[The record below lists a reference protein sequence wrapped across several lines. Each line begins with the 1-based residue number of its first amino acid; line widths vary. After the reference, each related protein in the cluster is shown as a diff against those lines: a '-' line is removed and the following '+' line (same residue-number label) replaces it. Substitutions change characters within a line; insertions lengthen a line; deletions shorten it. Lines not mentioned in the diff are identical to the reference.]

1 MIYDARPFDTRL
13 TPARVSAEAATKF
26 PRLALWGLMV
36 AYVLAGL
43 FGRDPWPQDDAAGFG
58 VMLSMAQAIGAGD
71 AAAWWLPSVSGQLV
85 ADEGPLAFWIG
96 ALFLHALGPW
106 LGDVTSVRL
115 TCTLWFLLA
124 AAGVWYATYR
134 LARRDEAQPIAFVFG
149 GEAHPRD
156 YGRMLADIAVLLLIG
171 TVGIALR
178 IHETSAEPAALAWF
192 ALSLFGLAIAIDRP
206 LAGAALAGGALGL
219 WAMTRGVAHAPFA
232 LLAAGGVLWTLCANR
247 RAAAVAVLATT
258 ALAVFSLWP
267 LLSFAFAPE
276 SATRFFDLWLT
287 QWRAS
292 YGLPSLSDLGWIARN
307 LPWYTWPLW
316 PFAGW
321 TLYTWRHGLAAPHL
335 RLPASVAVGALV
347 ALALS
352 DAPSDAALIM
362 LVPPLAVLA
371 AFGAVTLRRG
381 AGDGIDWMAI
391 VLFSLLA
398 FVVWSYY
405 IAVQT
410 GAPVKMAASIER
422 LTPGFAAP
430 FQPLA
435 VMAAA
440 AATLGW
446 IALVAWRVVL
456 RPPVLWR
463 GPLLAAGG
471 TAMLWVVLSGLFL
484 PAVDFNRSYA
494 PLAQRIAAESTAQA
508 GINACFMP
516 HRLSPAHLALFS
528 HFGGLRFARVER
540 GEVCPLAL
548 HRDSRR
554 TLMDDDPPPGDWQL
568 VWEGGWPARPD
579 ETMRIY
585 RRLAR

>member
-1 MIYDARPFDTRL
+1 MIYDARPFDARP
-13 TPARVSAEAATKF
+13 TPARVSAEAAAKF

-58 VMLSMAQAIGAGD
+58 VMVTMAQAIGSGD
-71 AAAWWLPSVSGQLV
+71 AAEWWLPSVAGQLV

-96 ALFLHALGPW
+96 ALFLYGFGSLVGEVNA
-106 LGDVTSVRL
+106 VRL
-115 TCTLWFLLA
+115 TCGLWFLLS
-124 AAGVWYATYR
+124 AAGVWYTTYR
-134 LARRDEAQPIAFVFG
+134 LALRNEAQPIAFVFG
-149 GEAHPRD
+149 GEANPRD
-156 YGRMLADIAVLLLIG
+156 YGRMLADIAVLLVVG
-171 TVGIALR
+171 TLGIALR

-192 ALSLFGLAIAIDRP
+192 AASVFGLAIAIDRP
-206 LAGAALAGGALGL
+206 LSGAALAGAALGL
-219 WAMTRGVAHAPFA
+219 WAMTAGVAHAPFA
-232 LLAAGGVLWTLCANR
+232 LIAAGVAIASIRSTR
-247 RAAAVAVLATT
+247 R
-258 ALAVFSLWP
+258 ALAVATLMATALLVFSAWP
-267 LLSFAFAPE
+267 LLSFAFAPKQASRLFE
-276 SATRFFDLWLT
+276 LWLT
-287 QWRAS
+287 QWIGS
-292 YGLPSLSDLGWIARN
+292 YGWPSIADLGWIGRN

-335 RLPASVAVGALV
+335 RLPACLATGALL
-347 ALALS
+347 ALAFS
-352 DAPSDAALIM
+352 DTPSDAALIM
-362 LVPPLAVLA
+362 LIPPLAVLA

-381 AGDGIDWMAI
+381 ADDGIDWMAI

-398 FVVWSYY
+398 IVVWAYY
-405 IAVQT
+405 VALLT
-410 GAPVKMAASIER
+410 GTPVKMAASIER

-435 VMAAA
+435 VAAAA

-446 IALVAWRVVL
+446 IALVTWRVVL

-471 TAMLWVVLSGLFL
+471 TAMLWVVLSGLFM

-528 HFGGLRFARVER
+528 HFGGLRFARVDR

-554 TLMDDDPPPGDWQL
+554 TQLDDDPPPGDWQL
-568 VWEGGWPARPD
+568 VWEGGWQARPD